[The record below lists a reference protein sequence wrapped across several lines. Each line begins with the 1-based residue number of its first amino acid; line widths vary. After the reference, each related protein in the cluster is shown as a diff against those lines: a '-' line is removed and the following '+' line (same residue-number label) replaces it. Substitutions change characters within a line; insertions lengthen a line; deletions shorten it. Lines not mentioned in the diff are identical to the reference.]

1 MCVCVC
7 VWFFLLSLRFSVCI
21 APLSE
26 LFSSISTKMVQM
38 SVFVYI
44 RFGGGAGAGGAAA
57 ELSSN
62 IGDECV
68 WVVG

>member
-1 MCVCVC
+1 MSVISCIYI
-7 VWFFLLSLRFSVCI
+7 FFSLSLRFSVCI

-26 LFSSISTKMVQM
+26 LFSSISSKMVQM
-38 SVFVYI
+38 SMFVYT
-44 RFGGGAGAGGAAA
+44 RFGGAVVAAAA